1 MKRKAK
7 SRELEGQWHVE
18 SPRQLLAFLFE
29 KMPTKSRNTVKGILS
44 RGQVTINGKVS
55 TQFNDALQPGDRIK
69 VHSRVG
75 DEAVKLSGL
84 RILFED
90 DDLLVVEKDA
100 GLLTIA
106 TKNEKQGTVYRQL
119 TDYVKTVHPNNRIFI
134 VHRLDRDTSGIMLF
148 AKTKEVQQILQN
160 NWHELVP
167 ERAYI
172 ALVEG
177 AVKKDGTI
185 TSWLKENSAF
195 IVYSSPKPNDG
206 QKAVTHYKVLK
217 KNRHHSLLEVHLET
231 GRKNQIRVHM
241 QDLRHPIVG
250 DKKYGAQTRPIGR
263 LGLHAFKISFQ
274 HPITNESLTFESKIP
289 ASFLKLF

>member
-1 MKRKAK
+1 MKRKAR
-7 SRELEGQWHVE
+7 SRELDGEWSVE
-18 SPRQLLAFLFE
+18 SPNQLLAFLFE
-29 KMPTKSRNTVKGILS
+29 KMPDKSRNSVKGILG
-44 RGQVTINGKVS
+44 RGQVTVNGKVS
-55 TQFNDALQPGDRIK
+55 TQFNDSLKRDDLVK

-75 DEAVKLSGL
+75 DEAVKLSGVN
-84 RILFED
+84 ILFED
-90 DDLLVVEKDA
+90 DDVIVAEKDA

-106 TKNEKQGTVYRQL
+106 SKNEKQLTAYRQL
-119 TDYVKTVHPNNRIFI
+119 MDYVKTAHPNNRIFI
-134 VHRLDRDTSGIMLF
+134 VHRLDRDTSGIMIF
-148 AKTKEVQQILQN
+148 AKSKEIQQTLQN

-177 AVKKDGTI
+177 TVKKDGTI

-217 KNRHHSLLEVHLET
+217 KTRQYSLLEVHLET

-250 DKKYGAQTRPIGR
+250 DKKYGAKSRPIGR
-263 LGLHAFKISFQ
+263 LGLHAYKISFK
-274 HPITNESLTFESKIP
+274 HPVTNESLTFESSIP
-289 ASFLKLF
+289 TSFMKLF

>member
-1 MKRKAK
+1 MTRKAR
-7 SRELEGQWHVE
+7 SRELDGEWQVQSA
-18 SPRQLLAFLFE
+18 SPLLAFLFE
-29 KMPTKSRNTVKGILS
+29 MMPTKSRNTVKGVLS

-55 TQFNDALQPGDRIK
+55 TQFNDSLQPGDTIK
-69 VHSRVG
+69 IHSRVS
-75 DEAVKLSGL
+75 DETVKLSGV

-90 DDLLVVEKDA
+90 DDLIVIEKEA

-106 TKNEKQGTVYRQL
+106 SKNEKHLTAYRQL
-119 TDYVKTVHPNNRIFI
+119 MDYVKTAHPNNRVFI
-134 VHRLDRDTSGIMLF
+134 VHRLDRDTSGIMIF
-148 AKTKEVQQILQN
+148 AKNKEVQQTLQN

-177 AVKKDGTI
+177 TVKKDGTI

-206 QKAVTHYKVLK
+206 QKAITHYKVLK
-217 KNRHHSLLEVHLET
+217 NNRHNSLLAVHLET

-241 QDLRHPIVG
+241 QDLKHPIVG
-250 DKKYGAQTRPIGR
+250 DKKYGSETRPIGR
-263 LGLHAFKISFQ
+263 LGLHAHKIVFT
-274 HPITNESLTFESKIP
+274 HPVTHEALTFESKIP
-289 ASFLKLF
+289 PAFLKLF

>member
-1 MKRKAK
+1 MTRKAR
-7 SRELEGQWHVE
+7 SRELDGEWQVQSA
-18 SPRQLLAFLFE
+18 SPLLAFLFE
-29 KMPTKSRNTVKGILS
+29 MMPTKSRNTVKGVLS

-55 TQFNDALQPGDRIK
+55 TQFNDSLQPGDTIK
-69 VHSRVG
+69 IHSRVS
-75 DEAVKLSGL
+75 DETVKLSGV

-90 DDLLVVEKDA
+90 DDLIVIEKEA

-106 TKNEKQGTVYRQL
+106 SKNEKHLTAYRQL
-119 TDYVKTVHPNNRIFI
+119 MDYVKTAHPNNRVFI
-134 VHRLDRDTSGIMLF
+134 VHRLDRDTSGIMIF
-148 AKTKEVQQILQN
+148 AKNKEVQQTLQN

-177 AVKKDGTI
+177 TVKKDGII

-206 QKAVTHYKVLK
+206 QKAITHYKVLK
-217 KNRHHSLLEVHLET
+217 NNRHNSLLEVHLET

-241 QDLRHPIVG
+241 QDLKHPIVG
-250 DKKYGAQTRPIGR
+250 DKKYGSETRPIGR
-263 LGLHAFKISFQ
+263 LGLHAHKIVFT
-274 HPITNESLTFESKIP
+274 HPVTHESLTFESKIP
-289 ASFLKLF
+289 PAFLKLF

>member
-1 MKRKAK
+1 MKRKAR
-7 SRELEGQWHVE
+7 SRELDGEWSVE
-18 SPRQLLAFLFE
+18 SPNQLLAFLFE
-29 KMPTKSRNTVKGILS
+29 KMPDKSRNSVKGILG
-44 RGQVTINGKVS
+44 RGQVTVNGKVS
-55 TQFNDALQPGDRIK
+55 TQFNDSLKRDDLVK

-75 DEAVKLSGL
+75 DEAVKLSGVN
-84 RILFED
+84 ILFED
-90 DDLLVVEKDA
+90 DDVIVAEKDA

-106 TKNEKQGTVYRQL
+106 SKNEKQLTAYRQL
-119 TDYVKTVHPNNRIFI
+119 MDYVKTAHPNNRIFI
-134 VHRLDRDTSGIMLF
+134 VHRLDRDTSGIIIF
-148 AKTKEVQQILQN
+148 AKSKEVQQTLQN

-177 AVKKDGTI
+177 TVKKDGMI

-217 KNRHHSLLEVHLET
+217 KTRQYSLLEVHLET

-250 DKKYGAQTRPIGR
+250 DKKYGAKSRPIGR
-263 LGLHAFKISFQ
+263 LGLHAYKISFK
-274 HPITNESLTFESKIP
+274 HPVTNESLTFESSIP
-289 ASFLKLF
+289 TSFMKLF

>member
-1 MKRKAK
+1 MKRKAR
-7 SRELEGQWHVE
+7 SRELDGEWQVE
-18 SPRQLLAFLFE
+18 SPSQLLTFLFE
-29 KMPTKSRNTVKGILS
+29 QMPDKSRNTVKGILG

-55 TQFNDALQPGDRIK
+55 TQFNDALKQGDLIK
-69 VHSRVG
+69 IHSRVG
-75 DEAVKLSGL
+75 DEAVKLSGI

-90 DDLLVVEKDA
+90 ESLIVIEKDA

-106 TKNEKQGTVYRQL
+106 TKNEKQLTAYREL
-119 TDYVKTVHPNNRIFI
+119 TNYVKTANPNNRIFI
-134 VHRLDRDTSGIMLF
+134 VHRLDRDTSGIMIF
-148 AKTKEVQQILQN
+148 AKSKEVQQTLQN
-160 NWHELVP
+160 DWHELVP
-167 ERAYI
+167 ERAYV

-177 AVKKDGTI
+177 TVKKDGTI

-217 KNRHHSLLEVHLET
+217 KTRQYSLLEVHLET

-250 DKKYGAQTRPIGR
+250 DKKYGAKSRAIGR
-263 LGLHAFKISFQ
+263 LGLHAYKISFT
-274 HPITNESLTFESKIP
+274 HPVTHETLTFESKIP
-289 ASFLKLF
+289 TSFMKLF